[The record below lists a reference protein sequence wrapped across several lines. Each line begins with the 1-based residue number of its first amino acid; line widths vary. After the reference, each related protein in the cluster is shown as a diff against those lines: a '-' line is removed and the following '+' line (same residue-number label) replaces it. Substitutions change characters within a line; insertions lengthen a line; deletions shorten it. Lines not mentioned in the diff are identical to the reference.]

1 MLKYRAGVV
10 HKHRAAMRRK
20 MADSTQE
27 QERLAAM
34 VTCLNVQADCALRHH
49 LDPLNRDPGSSAMQ
63 HTSSASPVNVLSP
76 GIPIITTPSFDTSC
90 SPLLD

>member
-1 MLKYRAGVV
+1 MLKYRAGMVR
-10 HKHRAAMRRK
+10 KHRAAMRRK

-34 VTCLNVQADCALRHH
+34 VSCLDTQADCALRHS
-49 LDPLNRDPGSSAMQ
+49 LDPLDRYPGSSAMQ
-63 HTSSASPVNVLSP
+63 HTVCASPVHELSP